1 MYSYTTQVLKGL
13 FVMHLITLFGEQLQR
28 QLSEMGSKRLS
39 TAIKRRIFLAI
50 LSQDLQFFEENNV
63 RQLFSITESVEH
75 TIIMLLDWPIQVA
88 LTHPLHPPPLTLTHD
103 TGGDC
108 H

>member
-1 MYSYTTQVLKGL
+1 VLNGL
-13 FVMHLITLFGEQLQR
+13 LIIHLITLFGEQLQR

-75 TIIMLLDWPIQVA
+75 TIVMLLDWPIQVGCCYRVLMLLPCTDA
-88 LTHPLHPPPLTLTHD
+88 ATIPYH
-103 TGGDC
+103 
-108 H
+108 